1 MVSAVGS
8 GGGFRGAVS
17 MVSRGACRVKVAV
30 LEKIVCARSA
40 PLVVVMVS
48 TVVLEVTMDGVVVVV
63 VFAAWP

>member
-8 GGGFRGAVS
+8 GGGVRSAVS

-40 PLVVVMVS
+40 PLVAVMVI
-48 TVVLEVTMDGVVVVV
+48 TVVLELIMDGVVAVV
-63 VFAAWP
+63 VFGAWP